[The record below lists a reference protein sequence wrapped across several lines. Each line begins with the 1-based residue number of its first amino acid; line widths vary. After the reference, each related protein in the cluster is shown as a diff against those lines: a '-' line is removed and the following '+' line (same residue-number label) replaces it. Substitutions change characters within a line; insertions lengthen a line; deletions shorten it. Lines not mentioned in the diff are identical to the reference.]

1 MPPPVKQRRS
11 QATVFLT
18 VASLLSMTVLLG
30 GMALPAFDPRPSLR
44 WRVGDD
50 LRKVPQLT
58 ELASGTA
65 LHLELDLPFPAF
77 VYVAS
82 WSQVQGTIAL
92 FPSERLTGAPSNPV
106 PAGTTAFPGQLD
118 DKPMNWPTHAVVG
131 PIYYLVVVSRERL
144 ADLEAAQ
151 RRVRQM
157 GHMTRASGIPIDQS
171 MYLFAPTQGMRAAPP
186 SDRPADPVLEAAMK
200 TLTST
205 RADSDGR
212 LRPVPGHDGVFAR
225 VFVVQGR

>member
-1 MPPPVKQRRS
+1 MPPPIKPRRS

-50 LRKVPQLT
+50 LRRVPQLT
-58 ELASGTA
+58 ELGSGTA
-65 LHLELDLPFPAF
+65 LRLELDLPFPAF

-92 FPSERLTGAPSNPV
+92 FPSERLTGAPINPV
-106 PAGTTAFPGQLD
+106 PPGTTAFPGQLD
-118 DKPMNWPTHAVVG
+118 GKPMTWPTHAVVG
-131 PIYYLVVVSRERL
+131 PIHYLVIVSRQRL
-144 ADLEAAQ
+144 VELEASQ

-171 MYLFAPTQGMRAAPP
+171 MYLFAPTLGMRTEPP